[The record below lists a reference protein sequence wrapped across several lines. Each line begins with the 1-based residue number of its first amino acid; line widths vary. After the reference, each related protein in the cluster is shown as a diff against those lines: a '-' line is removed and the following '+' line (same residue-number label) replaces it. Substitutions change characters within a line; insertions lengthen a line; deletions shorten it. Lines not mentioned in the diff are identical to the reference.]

1 MLNILDQEDCLSNS
15 PENLEYSERY
25 EKMEATVEKLESA
38 VNSIGEARD
47 FIESAVE

>member
-1 MLNILDQEDCLSNS
+1 MLNILDQEDCLSNLS
-15 PENLEYSERY
+15 ENLEYSERH
-25 EKMEATVEKLESA
+25 EKMEAAVENLESA